1 MAQKVQVLL
10 LDDLTGGD
18 ADETIT
24 FALDGKS
31 YEIDLS
37 DKNAAKLRKFLEPYT
52 KAGRR
57 VKGAAPAGNRGRKPK
72 PSRTESEP
80 SSEVYR
86 AWAASNGY
94 EVSKRGRVPQSIKDA
109 YAAANK

>member
-18 ADETIT
+18 ADETVT
-24 FALDGKS
+24 FGLDGKT
-31 YEIDLS
+31 YEIDLN
-37 DKNAAKLRKFLEPYT
+37 DKNAAKLRKFLAPYVE
-52 KAGRR
+52 AGRK
-57 VKGAAPAGNRGRKPK
+57 VKGAAPAGNRGRAKATR
-72 PSRTESEP
+72 SESEP
-80 SSEVYR
+80 SPEVYR
-86 AWAASNGY
+86 KWAASHGY

>member
-18 ADETIT
+18 ADETIS
-24 FALDGKS
+24 FGLDGKD
-31 YEIDLS
+31 YEIDLNE
-37 DKNAAKLRKFLEPYT
+37 KNAAKLRKALAPFL
-52 KAGRR
+52 KAGR
-57 VKGAAPAGNRGRKPK
+57 KTGGKSSAGNRGRKAK
-72 PSRTESEP
+72 PSRSESEP

-86 AWAASNGY
+86 KWAASNGY
-94 EVSKRGRVPQSIKDA
+94 EVSNRGRVPQSIKDA

>member
-18 ADETIT
+18 ADETVT
-24 FALDGKS
+24 FGLDGKT
-31 YEIDLS
+31 YEIDLN
-37 DKNAAKLRKFLEPYT
+37 DKNAQKLRKFLTPYVE
-52 KAGRR
+52 AGR
-57 VKGAAPAGNRGRKPK
+57 KTGGKAPAGSRKAK
-72 PSRTESEP
+72 ASRSETEP

-86 AWAASNGY
+86 KWAASNGF
-94 EVSKRGRVPQSIKDA
+94 EVSARGRVPQHVKEA